1 MIYLFTTRMK
11 RAGEMTTRLD
21 NDADA
26 LMRRLM
32 EYNARKRR
40 TERLA
45 QLAQENEEDEAE
57 VRYCKEQT
65 SFLLQK
71 EEETRA
77 RSTEILTVAVAD
89 ENAANPANFLSQHYD
104 LGAVGLEEDEKVI
117 LPEAANHL
125 VSSSEYVPRNAPS
138 ATATIPEME
147 LNAVEEVEEE
157 YIVDMAIP
165 DEDDPIFSSFGY
177 EPEWPSSTAH
187 EPAQAIPEP
196 IERVVEKTT
205 PSKSEPELPAKAP
218 GEFDN
223 LLADLLPSVDS
234 PLASSSSYKPEWPLP
249 NVVVQGAEAELE
261 ELAQGLE
268 PEFEYPPA
276 KALDELD
283 QLDAELEE
291 S

>member
-1 MIYLFTTRMK
+1 MILLFTTRMK
-11 RAGEMTTRLD
+11 RAGEMSTRLD

-57 VRYCKEQT
+57 VRYCTEQI

-117 LPEAANHL
+117 LPPAANHL
-125 VSSSEYVPRNAPS
+125 ASSSEYGPKAAQS

-147 LNAVEEVEEE
+147 TNPGEEE

-165 DEDDPIFSSFGY
+165 DADDPLFSGFGY
-177 EPEWPSSTAH
+177 EPEWSLPTAH
-187 EPAQAIPEP
+187 EAAQAMEWG
-196 IERVVEKTT
+196 VEVSS
-205 PSKSEPELPAKAP
+205 PSKSELAQGLEPELPAKAP
-218 GEFDN
+218 DELDG
-223 LLADLLPSVDS
+223 LLADLLPEVDS
-234 PLASSSSYKPEWPLP
+234 PLASSKSAWPLP
-249 NVVVQGAEAELE
+249 NVVVPGTVAAGTELE

-268 PEFEYPPA
+268 PELSVKEP
-276 KALDELD
+276 DEFD
-283 QLDAELEE
+283 QLDAELEGN
-291 S
+291 

>member
-1 MIYLFTTRMK
+1 MIFLFTTRMK
-11 RAGEMTTRLD
+11 RAGEMSTRLD

-57 VRYCKEQT
+57 VRYCTEQI

-117 LPEAANHL
+117 LPPAANHL
-125 VSSSEYVPRNAPS
+125 VSS
-138 ATATIPEME
+138 
-147 LNAVEEVEEE
+147 EEVEEE

-165 DEDDPIFSSFGY
+165 GVDDPIFSSFGY
-177 EPEWPSSTAH
+177 ETEWSLPTDH
-187 EPAQAIPEP
+187 EAAQAIPEP
-196 IERVVEKTT
+196 MERVVEKTT
-205 PSKSEPELPAKAP
+205 PSKSELAQGLEPEKSPQTKAP
-218 GEFDN
+218 DEFDN
-223 LLADLLPSVDS
+223 LLADLLPNVDS
-234 PLASSSSYKPEWPLP
+234 PLASSSSYEPEWPLP
-249 NVVVQGAEAELE
+249 NAVVRGPEASRNDPAGAELD

-268 PEFEYPPA
+268 PELPA

-283 QLDAELEE
+283 QLDAELEGN
-291 S
+291 

>member
-1 MIYLFTTRMK
+1 MIFLFTTRMK
-11 RAGEMTTRLD
+11 RAGEMSTRLD

-57 VRYCKEQT
+57 VRYCTEQI

-125 VSSSEYVPRNAPS
+125 ASSENS
-138 ATATIPEME
+138 FHK
-147 LNAVEEVEEE
+147 L
-157 YIVDMAIP
+157 AIANRL
-165 DEDDPIFSSFGY
+165 SSKR
-177 EPEWPSSTAH
+177 H
-187 EPAQAIPEP
+187 I
-196 IERVVEKTT
+196 
-205 PSKSEPELPAKAP
+205 AK
-218 GEFDN
+218 
-223 LLADLLPSVDS
+223 
-234 PLASSSSYKPEWPLP
+234 
-249 NVVVQGAEAELE
+249 
-261 ELAQGLE
+261 
-268 PEFEYPPA
+268 
-276 KALDELD
+276 
-283 QLDAELEE
+283 
-291 S
+291 